1 MKLEIN
7 FMKKNGQSTKMWI
20 LNNMLPRNQWV
31 NEEMKEEIITSLKTN
46 TNDNTTLQNL
56 WDTAKLTLR
65 DNFIN
70 KTVPQKSRKNSN
82 IQFNLMSGGIR

>member
-1 MKLEIN
+1 
-7 FMKKNGQSTKMWI
+7 
-20 LNNMLPRNQWV
+20 MLPRNQWV
-31 NEEMKEEIITSLKTN
+31 NEEMKEEIIPSLKTN

>member
-1 MKLEIN
+1 
-7 FMKKNGQSTKMWI
+7 
-20 LNNMLPRNQWV
+20 MLPRNQWV

-70 KTVPQKSRKNSN
+70 KNHPWNGMTKFQGLYALYYKEAAILTLQCLSLDAFHTKNK
-82 IQFNLMSGGIR
+82 

>member
-1 MKLEIN
+1 
-7 FMKKNGQSTKMWI
+7 
-20 LNNMLPRNQWV
+20 MLPRNRWI
-31 NEEMKEEIITSLKTN
+31 NEEMKEEIINSLKTN

-70 KTVPQKSRKNSN
+70 
-82 IQFNLMSGGIR
+82 I

>member
-1 MKLEIN
+1 
-7 FMKKNGQSTKMWI
+7 
-20 LNNMLPRNQWV
+20 MLPRNQWV

>member
-1 MKLEIN
+1 MGKLQ
-7 FMKKNGQSTKMWI
+7 K
-20 LNNMLPRNQWV
+20 LNNMLPRNRWV
-31 NEEMKEEIITSLKTN
+31 NEEMKEEIINSLKTN

-70 KTVPQKSRKNSN
+70 
-82 IQFNLMSGGIR
+82 I

>member
-1 MKLEIN
+1 
-7 FMKKNGQSTKMWI
+7 
-20 LNNMLPRNQWV
+20 MLPRNQWV

-82 IQFNLMSGGIR
+82 IQFNLMSGGIQ